1 MGCPTCKGKG
11 MQTTQV
17 ITHTAAGF
25 TEHSFEHKC
34 MTCEGTGN
42 ATPEQLAKLQA
53 MNDAWCKCGNP
64 SGESVPYSYPDGSHG
79 YNCADCGGLLQ
90 TG

>member
-1 MGCPTCKGKG
+1 
-11 MQTTQV
+11 MQT
-17 ITHTAAGF
+17 I
-25 TEHSFEHKC
+25 HSTTYSGGGVEKRVVEIKC
-34 MTCEGTGN
+34 LTCDGTGN

-64 SGESVPYSYPDGSHG
+64 SGEPVPYRYADGSHG